1 MSDKA
6 RRVVEKI
13 LSRAEVTFGAL
24 YAGETTRDK
33 WQCDKWTVRFTKRD
47 GRAAHEETEFFTG
60 LGHRVHT
67 FESKSAAFALR
78 KVNRNSL
85 AWQNEVEKK
94 KKPNPPHAADV
105 LHSLILDASADGQS
119 FGGWCADLG
128 YDEDSRKALSI
139 YLACQ
144 ENARMLRRIFNREE
158 LARLEKALAQY

>member
-24 YAGETTRDK
+24 YAGETKRDDWK
-33 WQCDKWTVRFTKRD
+33 CDKWSVRFTKRD

-67 FESKSAAFALR
+67 LASEANARILKNV
-78 KVNRNSL
+78 KRNTI
-85 AWQNEVEKK
+85 AWQNDVENK

-105 LHSLILDASADGQS
+105 LYSLLLDASADNQS
-119 FGGWCADLG
+119 FADWCADFG
-128 YDEDSRKALSI
+128 YDEDSRKALAT

-158 LARLEKALAQY
+158 LTRLEKALAQY